1 MEEVEAIVM
10 DEIRPNKISRR
21 AFIGTTGKLAIGV
34 VGALAG
40 TSGLFYY
47 GAIKHRGNVNEGLPQ
62 SYALLGDHNWLMSLN
77 DVVKIHYNAIYD
89 DAWNS
94 KPVQGFVYVAV
105 DQQGMLRIMSPAC
118 SHLGCTIE
126 PATTAQINAAQ
137 DKSTYFNCPCHGAQF
152 DRVGNATFVVTR
164 GLDLY
169 EPILSGGNVYM
180 DIMKPIMQQDGQ
192 QT

>member
-1 MEEVEAIVM
+1 MEEMKPARIT
-10 DEIRPNKISRR
+10 RR

-40 TSGLFYY
+40 TTGLFYY

-62 SYALLGDHNWLMSLN
+62 SYALLGDYNWLMSLN
-77 DVVKIHYNAIYD
+77 KVVKMDYTAIYD

-94 KPVQGFVYVAV
+94 KPVKGFVYVAV
-105 DQQGMLRIMSPAC
+105 DDQGMLRIMSPAC

-126 PATTAQINAAQ
+126 PATDAQISAAK
-137 DKSTYFNCPCHGAQF
+137 DKSTYFHCPCHGAQF

-169 EPILSGGNVYM
+169 EPIVSGGYVYM
-180 DIMKPIMQQDGQ
+180 DIMKPIVQQDGQ
-192 QT
+192 RT